1 MTTFRAGQDLHR
13 LEKWLYWAGGV
24 IIGGIL
30 FGGVATLS
38 GCGHNVDVTPDR
50 AEVCKDGT
58 CLVLEPGR
66 VSFSQVQPVS
76 DVPPVVKQDK

>member
-1 MTTFRAGQDLHR
+1 MS
-13 LEKWLYWAGGV
+13 
-24 IIGGIL
+24 
-30 FGGVATLS
+30 LS
-38 GCGHNVDVTPDR
+38 GCGHSVNVTPDR
-50 AEVCKDGT
+50 AEVCKDGA